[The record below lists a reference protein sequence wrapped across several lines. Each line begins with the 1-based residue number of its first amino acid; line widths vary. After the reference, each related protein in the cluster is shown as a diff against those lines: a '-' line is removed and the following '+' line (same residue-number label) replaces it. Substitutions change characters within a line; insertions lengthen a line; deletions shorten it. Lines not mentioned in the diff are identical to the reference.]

1 MQAHIGNVLNHRFNC
16 LFADRGRK
24 GIAIALK
31 ELPDIVICDVMMP
44 GMDGYQVTRILRHDG
59 RTSHMPIMLLTALNN
74 TKSRI
79 KGWRE
84 NIDSYMTKPF
94 NADELNVQVD
104 NILTIRKLLQKETNK
119 AIRSNSP
126 LDSLNLSEQDK
137 KFIEKFKNLIDKHY
151 GNEYFQKADLTSKMA
166 ISERQLQRKLKAL
179 INQSPMNMLRDYRLE
194 KSAIKLKNGRQV
206 SIVSDECGFSSVSY
220 FGSCFKKKYGVTP
233 KKYQT
238 LDKN

>member
-1 MQAHIGNVLNHRFNC
+1 
-16 LFADRGRK
+16 
-24 GIAIALK
+24 
-31 ELPDIVICDVMMP
+31 MMP